1 MTLIEK
7 YTSKPLFAVIAL
19 TAALLL
25 TMGLYPSIGN
35 AAEEAKAQKNV
46 KSPDDVICKRQKISG
61 SHMKQRICFTRAEWD
76 EIRRQSQA
84 NAASAMRGGAS
95 ISPQ

>member
-1 MTLIEK
+1 MSI
-7 YTSKPLFAVIAL
+7 
-19 TAALLL
+19 
-25 TMGLYPSIGN
+25 IGN
-35 AAEEAKAQKNV
+35 HTERANATAVFLGVLMLAICLSPSMGYAAEEGKSKVQPE

-84 NAASAMRGGAS
+84 NAASAMRGGGT